1 MGHNEL
7 KSCPFCGS
15 KDVMRH
21 LGVGLKWIIGC
32 NTCGSRTKEFDS
44 VLEATTAWDRRACDD
59 FRPDIEDTP
68 F

>member
-1 MGHNEL
+1 MEM
-7 KSCPFCGS
+7 KKIKDWPVYGS
-15 KDVMRH
+15 HDINRV
-21 LGVGLKWIIGC
+21 LGVGLKWSIGC